1 MYCIK
6 LPKCVKNLLTL
17 SKLTQGRKTIPA
29 HFVPKI
35 TDILWACYGS
45 RVCVCVCVQAVP
57 IIRVKI
63 QDFIKHPC
71 LGSTRLNSVHVT
83 M

>member
-1 MYCIK
+1 MCEKPI
-6 LPKCVKNLLTL
+6 NIQ

-45 RVCVCVCVQAVP
+45 SVCVQAVP

-71 LGSTRLNSVHVT
+71 LGSTRFNSVHVT